1 MTDENRAA
9 YRKRRMAEML
19 AEAEAGVARSRA
31 AKQRA
36 AEIGP
41 VIESRRGGWFRNVL
55 GLLIILAVS
64 FVLLATSM
72 TVARFT
78 GADFA
83 DARRTGEAKIV
94 SCERRG
100 PVSLKGFGYYKAC
113 SVSISWSGR
122 ARVTIDKPGFF
133 TDEKPGD
140 TFTIGE
146 NTGSRGRI
154 GYSRAEL
161 PSRGWVT
168 FIAAVIGFLGVVPI
182 LLLLAMLRDGL
193 RGLFRRRRE

>member
-1 MTDENRAA
+1 
-9 YRKRRMAEML
+9 ML

-31 AKQRA
+31 AKKRA
-36 AEIGP
+36 AETGP
-41 VIESRRGGWFRNVL
+41 AVETKRGGWFRDVL
-55 GLLIILAVS
+55 GVLIILAVS

-83 DARRTGEAKIV
+83 DAGRTGEATVV

-100 PVSLKGFGYYKAC
+100 PISLKGFGYYKAC
-113 SVSISWSGR
+113 VVSVAWGGY
-122 ARVTIDKPGFF
+122 RVRIDKPGFF

-146 NTGSRGRI
+146 NRGSRGSV

-168 FIAAVIGFLGVVPI
+168 FIAAVIGFFGVVPI
-182 LLLLAMLRDGL
+182 LLLLGMVRDWFK
-193 RGLFRRRRE
+193 GLFRRRE